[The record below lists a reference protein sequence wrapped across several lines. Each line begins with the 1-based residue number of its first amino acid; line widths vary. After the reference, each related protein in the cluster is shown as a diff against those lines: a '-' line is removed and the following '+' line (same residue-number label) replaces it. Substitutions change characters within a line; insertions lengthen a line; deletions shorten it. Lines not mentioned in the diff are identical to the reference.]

1 MLNRKHYAGRRCSF
15 EGLEQRRMMAGDVV
29 VKMSGENLIIAGNR
43 LDNAI
48 TITAGA
54 IPGQVIVT
62 GVTAGGAPTKING
75 TPNGA
80 TTLNNFFGD
89 LKVNMAAGKDSLII
103 NGVTVRG
110 NTTINSG
117 RGIDT
122 LQISNTTANG
132 NLKVKLGNG
141 SDTLTVSTT
150 NVAGKT
156 TIKAGTGNDVVAVSN
171 FTSNKL
177 KINGGKG
184 NDQVNLVSVTA
195 AKANINGGK
204 GVNRFGIDTASVIP
218 VLAVKRFI

>member
-89 LKVNMAAGKDSLII
+89 LRVNMASGKDTLLI
-103 NGVTVRG
+103 NGITVRG

-117 RGIDT
+117 HGIDNV
-122 LQISNTTANG
+122 QILNVTANG
-132 NLKVKLGNG
+132 NAKVKLGG
-141 SDTLTVSTT
+141 SSDTLTVANT

-156 TIKAGTGNDVVAVSN
+156 SIRAGNGNDVVGLSN
-171 FTSNKL
+171 VTSNKL
-177 KINGGKG
+177 KISGGKG
-184 NDQVNLVSVTA
+184 NDQVNLASVTA

-218 VLAVKRFI
+218 KLSVKKFT